1 MARPKRIDLPFS
13 LYHVFSRTNT
23 GDLAFNDARDE
34 QKFLSYVNKY
44 SDIFSYKVHA
54 WCLMPTHFHLLLES
68 TNRAALSEFMRRLL
82 TAYTVFFNRRH
93 KRHGH
98 LFQGRFKSYIVEK
111 ANYLLALS
119 RYIHLN
125 PVHSRRSAEPVKFRG
140 SSLRYYIDGGE
151 PAFLYTK
158 EILGYFKG
166 SRKSYELF
174 IREGLTQETKIP
186 IFAQS
191 FVGDNEFARRIRKR
205 LGYLEKKGSR
215 SQKAQ
220 EMQRLK
226 IVEQDTRKAEEIV
239 KKVSVHFEMSPE
251 IIKKSLKVR
260 GKIGKARAVAVVL
273 MREHI
278 TWTCMKITKYLGL
291 KGKRGISYYGVRVRR
306 EKDLDYIVKIVDEEI
321 KRGK

>member
-1 MARPKRIDLPFS
+1 
-13 LYHVFSRTNT
+13 
-23 GDLAFNDARDE
+23 
-34 QKFLSYVNKY
+34 
-44 SDIFSYKVHA
+44 
-54 WCLMPTHFHLLLES
+54 
-68 TNRAALSEFMRRLL
+68 
-82 TAYTVFFNRRH
+82 
-93 KRHGH
+93 
-98 LFQGRFKSYIVEK
+98 
-111 ANYLLALS
+111 
-119 RYIHLN
+119 
-125 PVHSRRSAEPVKFRG
+125 VHSRRSAEPVKFRG

-278 TWTCMKITKYLGL
+278 PWTCMKITKYLGL

>member
-278 TWTCMKITKYLGL
+278 PWTCMKITKYLGL

>member
-278 TWTCMKITKYLGL
+278 MWTCMKITKYLGL